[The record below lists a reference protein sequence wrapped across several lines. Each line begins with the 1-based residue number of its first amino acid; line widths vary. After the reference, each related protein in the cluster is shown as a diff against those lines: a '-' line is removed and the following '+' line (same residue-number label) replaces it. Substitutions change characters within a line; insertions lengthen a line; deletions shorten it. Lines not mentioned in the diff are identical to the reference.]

1 MIDELNTESSLYNK
15 LFTVFYIVFL
25 EEKHGCQQE
34 QIFYIVL
41 MILLTGYLG
50 GEKCYDMSAC
60 TLDHTIT
67 KAPNMLEGVGV
78 VGSNTG
84 NQNKDTVKCN
94 L

>member
-1 MIDELNTESSLYNK
+1 M
-15 LFTVFYIVFL
+15 V
-25 EEKHGCQQE
+25 
-34 QIFYIVL
+34 
-41 MILLTGYLG
+41 LG

-84 NQNKDTVKCN
+84 SQNKDTVKCN